1 MSVNAYLQ
9 QVVMGLI
16 IIMAILFD
24 MVRKGYIFRKPDE
37 VKMLIELSYITSL
50 DMPKWP
56 TNQQKELNIQYNTK
70 WRSKQCIFCIS
81 PFAQEHM

>member
-1 MSVNAYLQ
+1 MFIRQLESEPVGVNAYLQ

-37 VKMLIELSYITSL
+37 E
-50 DMPKWP
+50 
-56 TNQQKELNIQYNTK
+56 
-70 WRSKQCIFCIS
+70 
-81 PFAQEHM
+81 